1 MKKVEERTFWEVYYN
16 PTLNVFEVYWKN
28 PEKETGES
36 DMEEEEFKEYLLSFL
51 QLLPQYKVDGFI
63 TDTREYHYLMG
74 IDLQEWHDQV
84 IAPQYLANNLKKIVF
99 IMKKEFLVTSL
110 SIKQAFAEEN
120 SNHLRVLYTE
130 GWEEARSVFMKDDES
145 KKSKSYRFYE
155 AKG

>member
-16 PTLNVFEVYWKN
+16 PTLNIFEVYWK
-28 PEKETGES
+28 KTVRETGEVE
-36 DMEEEEFKEYLLSFL
+36 MEEEEFKEYLLNFL
-51 QLLPQYKVDGFI
+51 KLLPQYGVDGFI

-84 IAPQYLANNLKKIVF
+84 IAPQYLANNLKKIIF

-110 SIKQAFAEEN
+110 SIKQAFSEEN
-120 SNHLRVLYTE
+120 SNNLQVLYTE
-130 GWEEARSVFMKDDES
+130 GWEEARSVFMKNDEN
-145 KKSKSYRFYE
+145 KPTKPYLFYE